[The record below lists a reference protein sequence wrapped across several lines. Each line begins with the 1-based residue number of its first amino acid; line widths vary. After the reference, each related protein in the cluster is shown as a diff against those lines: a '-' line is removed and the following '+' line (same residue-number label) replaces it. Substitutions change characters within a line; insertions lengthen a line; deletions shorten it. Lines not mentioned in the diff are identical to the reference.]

1 MRVLYRMPWPSPG
14 SYLATPSPTSL
25 GERVYKGY
33 RLALR
38 RYPFAKGSVACNRGR
53 QKKAVAGEISRW
65 TKLSLTTVVVFRRM
79 QDMTEEK
86 PGLGDQELALLRF
99 VTDRAPVTV
108 RAAVAEFGEARGL
121 ARTTILTVMERL
133 RTKGYLRRQKSAEG
147 AGAWEYLPEQGRDDL
162 MRGLVREFIEKSL
175 GGSVSPMVAYLSDAK
190 NLSEK
195 EKADLR
201 AIVAGLEE

>member
-1 MRVLYRMPWPSPG
+1 
-14 SYLATPSPTSL
+14 
-25 GERVYKGY
+25 
-33 RLALR
+33 
-38 RYPFAKGSVACNRGR
+38 
-53 QKKAVAGEISRW
+53 
-65 TKLSLTTVVVFRRM
+65 M
-79 QDMTEEK
+79 QDMTDDK

-108 RAAVAEFGEARGL
+108 REAVVQFGEPRGL

-133 RTKGYLRRQKSAEG
+133 RTKGYLRRQKAAEG
-147 AGAWEYLPEQGRDDL
+147 GGAWEYSPEQGRDDL

-175 GGSVSPMVAYLSDAK
+175 GGSVSPMVAYLSDPK
-190 NLSEK
+190 NLTDK